1 MIINKETNK
10 IQKINVFRLNRVR
23 KIKPIKGVNNFQI
36 LLRTKQQILFF
47 SAVAYLAD
55 IITQGDYNG

>member
-1 MIINKETNK
+1 VIINKETNK
-10 IQKINVFRLNRVR
+10 IQKINVVRLNRVR

-47 SAVAYLAD
+47 SIADYLVD

>member
-36 LLRTKQQILFF
+36 LLRTKQQILIF
-47 SAVAYLAD
+47 SVVVYLAD

>member
-10 IQKINVFRLNRVR
+10 IQKINVFKLNRVR

-47 SAVAYLAD
+47 PVVAYLAD

>member
-10 IQKINVFRLNRVR
+10 IQKINVVRLNRVR

-47 SAVAYLAD
+47 SIAAYLAD